1 MNEAPNV
8 DEMPKH
14 GRDHGSHAGPAG
26 WVRHRD
32 FYVQKGETPGLPA
45 QELTEVE
52 LRRGYWGWIR
62 SAPSMLLSLFLR
74 GYRKVISPLYGQV
87 CSFYPSCSA
96 YGLEAV
102 TSHGVVRGCGLTV
115 WRILRCNPF
124 TGGGVDPVPPTAR
137 IWPHGAVPTIIETNH
152 PPIPCDDDD

>member
-1 MNEAPNV
+1 MNQSQ
-8 DEMPKH
+8 DSHLH
-14 GRDHGSHAGPAG
+14 GARHRHQSAATTQ

-32 FYVQKGETPGLPA
+32 FYVEDGEIPGRTVSGITQP
-45 QELTEVE
+45 E
-52 LRRGYWGWIR
+52 LRRGHWGLLR
-62 SAPSMLLSLFLR
+62 SSPSLALCWLLR
-74 GYRKVISPLYGQV
+74 GYRRVISPLYGQV

-102 TSHGVVRGCGLTV
+102 TTHGVMRGIPLTL

-137 IWPHGAVPTIIETNH
+137 IWPQGGVPTIIETNH
-152 PPIPCDDDD
+152 PPIPLGDDD